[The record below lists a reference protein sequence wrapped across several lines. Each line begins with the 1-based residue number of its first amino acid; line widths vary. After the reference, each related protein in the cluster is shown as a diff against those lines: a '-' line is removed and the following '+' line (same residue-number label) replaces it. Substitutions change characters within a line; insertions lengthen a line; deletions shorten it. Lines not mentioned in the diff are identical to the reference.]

1 MINEDSLLGATA
13 NPSIFEKAILGSDDY
28 DEALAAMAHE
38 HLDAQTIYERLA
50 VEDVQRACD
59 VFREAHDA
67 HNGLDGFV
75 SLEVGPEI
83 AHDAQRTI
91 EAARDFWHRVSRPN
105 VMIKIPG
112 TVEGAVDDRGGDLR
126 GHQHQRDVAVRDPGL
141 RERRRGLPARARAPA
156 EPSRS
161 R

>member
-1 MINEDSLLGATA
+1 MSATQATNANPNLAALAAAGTSPWLDLLRRSLIETGELARMINEDSLLGATA

-75 SLEVGPEI
+75 SLEVGP
-83 AHDAQRTI
+83 
-91 EAARDFWHRVSRPN
+91 
-105 VMIKIPG
+105 
-112 TVEGAVDDRGGDLR
+112 
-126 GHQHQRDVAVRDPGL
+126 
-141 RERRRGLPARARAPA
+141 
-156 EPSRS
+156 
-161 R
+161 